1 MQPLF
6 QYCYKCTNAVQAEVI
21 SNDATLVFCCLDILE
36 AARQT
41 QMQDT
46 LAPPTLN
53 LIGNT
58 PLVQLTGFDTGVCEL
73 YLKLES
79 QNPGGSIKD
88 RMAVSMIEAGEQS
101 GALVPG
107 DTIVEATAGNTG
119 IGLALVAAIKGY
131 HLILVIPDKM
141 SPEKI
146 AHARALGAEIRL
158 TRSDV
163 GPGHPG
169 YYQDMAAR
177 ITTETPRSYHIDQFS
192 NPANPLAHEVS
203 TGPEI
208 WHQMDHR
215 VDTVV
220 CGIGSG
226 GTLTGLSRF
235 FSRVQPDLEIVL
247 ADPVGSSLA
256 EYVRTGKLLP
266 SGSYAVEGIGGS
278 CVPKIADL
286 SRVRHAYSISDA
298 ESFLIARDLL
308 KRSGI
313 FGGPS
318 SGTLLAAALRYCREQ
333 TSAKRVVTFVC
344 DTGSKYLSKMYNDYW
359 LLDQGYL
366 ERPASGT
373 LRELIARRYEEGGV
387 ITVAPD
393 DTLLTAFQRMR
404 MADIS
409 QVPVME
415 QARCVGVLDE
425 SDLLLAIHGDA
436 SKFHSPVRSA
446 MTSRL
451 ETISPEAK
459 IECVYDILDRGLVA
473 LVTEG
478 DAFIGLITR
487 SDLLSYLRR
496 KLH

>member
-1 MQPLF
+1 M
-6 QYCYKCTNAVQAEVI
+6 
-21 SNDATLVFCCLDILE
+21 NDA
-36 AARQT
+36 
-41 QMQDT
+41 
-46 LAPPTLN
+46 PTLR

-58 PLVQLTGFDTGVCEL
+58 PLVKLTGFDTGVCEIF
-73 YLKLES
+73 LKLES

-88 RMAVSMIEAGEQS
+88 RMAVSMIEAAEQS
-101 GALVPG
+101 GALKPG

-119 IGLALVAAIKGY
+119 IGLALVAAVKGY
-131 HLILVIPDKM
+131 RLILIIPDKM
-141 SPEKI
+141 SSEKI
-146 AHARALGAEIRL
+146 AHARALGADIRL

-163 GPGHPG
+163 APGHPA

-177 ITTETPRSYHIDQFS
+177 IAKETEHAYHINQFN
-192 NPANPLAHEVS
+192 NPANPLSHEVT

-208 WHQMDHR
+208 WHQMDHQ

-235 FSRVQPDLEIVL
+235 FTRVQPKIEMVL
-247 ADPVGSSLA
+247 ADPQGSSLA
-256 EYVRTGKLLP
+256 EYVRSGKQIP

-278 CVPKIADL
+278 CVPAIADL
-286 SRVRHAYSISDA
+286 SRVRRAFSISDS
-298 ESFLIARDLL
+298 ESFLTARDLL
-308 KRSGI
+308 RRTGI

-318 SGTLLAAALRYCREQ
+318 SGTLLAAALQYCREQ
-333 TSAKRVVTFVC
+333 TEAKRIVTFVC
-344 DTGSKYLSKMYNDYW
+344 DTGSKYLSKMYNDFW

-366 ERPASGT
+366 ERPSSGT
-373 LRELIARRYEEGGV
+373 LRELIARRYEEGAV
-387 ITVAPD
+387 ITVSPD
-393 DTLLTAFQRMR
+393 DTLLTAYQRMR

-409 QVPVME
+409 QMPVMDGGH
-415 QARCVGVLDE
+415 CVGVLDE
-425 SDLLLAIHGDA
+425 SDLLVAMHGDA
-436 SKFHSPVRSA
+436 SLFHSPVRSA

-451 ETISPEAK
+451 ETIPADAGIDS
-459 IECVYDILDRGLVA
+459 VYNILNRGLVA

-478 DAFIGLITR
+478 DKFLGLITR

>member
-1 MQPLF
+1 LKNTP
-6 QYCYKCTNAVQAEVI
+6 
-21 SNDATLVFCCLDILE
+21 SPSTLG
-36 AARQT
+36 
-41 QMQDT
+41 
-46 LAPPTLN
+46 

-58 PLVQLTGFDTGVCEL
+58 PLVPVTAFDTGVCEL
-73 YLKLES
+73 FLKLES

-88 RMAVSMIEAGEQS
+88 RMAVSMVEAAEQS
-101 GALVPG
+101 GALRPG

-131 HLILVIPDKM
+131 GLILVIPDKM
-141 SPEKI
+141 SSEKI

-163 GPGHPG
+163 GPGHPA

-177 ITTETPRSYHIDQFS
+177 IAQETPGGYHINQFS
-192 NPANPLAHEVS
+192 NAANPLSHEVT

-208 WHQMDHR
+208 WQQMNHR
-215 VDTVV
+215 VDSVV

-235 FSRVQPDLEIVL
+235 FARVQPQCEIIL
-247 ADPVGSSLA
+247 ADPQGSSLA
-256 EYVRTGKLLP
+256 EYVRTGKQIK

-278 CVPKIADL
+278 CVPAIADL
-286 SRVRHAYSISDA
+286 SRVRCAYSISDS
-298 ESFLIARDLL
+298 ESFLTARDLL
-308 KRSGI
+308 RRTGI

-333 TSAKRVVTFVC
+333 VEPKRVMTFVC
-344 DTGSKYLSKMYNDYW
+344 DTGSKYLSKMYNDFW

-366 ERPASGT
+366 ERPADGT
-373 LRELIARRYEEGGV
+373 LRELIARRYEEGAV
-387 ITVAPD
+387 ITVSPD
-393 DTLLTAFQRMR
+393 DTLLTAYQRMR

-409 QVPVME
+409 QMPVIE
-415 QARCVGVLDE
+415 EGRCVGVLDE

-436 SKFHSPVRSA
+436 GRFHSPVREA

-451 ETISPEAK
+451 ETISASAR
-459 IECVYDILDRGLVA
+459 IDSVYNILDRGLVA

-478 DAFIGLITR
+478 DKFLGLITR